1 MELKQLEA
9 FVAVVDYNSFSEAA
23 RHLFLTQPTVSAHV
37 ASLEKELDTKLIS
50 RTTKK
55 LHVTP
60 QGYDLYDSAVSMRLS
75 AHTNRLLNLEPLR
88 FPPPIYSLK
97 YSVHSVN

>member
-23 RHLFLTQPTVSAHV
+23 LPSFSDPANSQRHV

-50 RTTKK
+50 A
-55 LHVTP
+55 P
-60 QGYDLYDSAVSMRLS
+60 QRNCTS
-75 AHTNRLLNLEPLR
+75 PLR
-88 FPPPIYSLK
+88 DMISMILQSPC
-97 YSVHSVN
+97 